1 MKALPSLN
9 GLWLKNKDAGLHV
22 FLVESQNGTKE
33 KLEPWLQQRGITAPV
48 VIGRGG
54 FGNYQGGGGL
64 PYAFVIGPDGKVA
77 FQGSSGYQGEITKQL
92 ERIKYPGLGKLEVV
106 SECTKAAEAFAKG
119 DFAGAREQAVK
130 AKEKAGEEKPEV
142 VADADHIIN
151 RVDARAAALRKQ
163 IDDAKA
169 KRRYHEALAMLE
181 ELSGKGYKGMDV
193 STAAAEELKELKRDK
208 DVGKE
213 VKAWGDLQKVVE
225 SNEKMKSDADKQKAL
240 NKFYEKNEGTAAA
253 DEAKKLAEGM
263 GS

>member
-1 MKALPSLN
+1 VKALPSIN

-22 FLVESQNGTKE
+22 FLVESQGGTKE
-33 KLEPWLQQRGITAPV
+33 SLEPWLQQKGITAPV
-48 VIGRGG
+48 VVGRGG

-77 FQGSSGYQGEITKQL
+77 FQGSSGYLGEVNKQL

-130 AKEKAGEEKPEV
+130 AKEKAGDKEDV
-142 VADADHIIN
+142 IADADHIIN
-151 RVDARAAALRKQ
+151 RVDARAASLRKA

-169 KRRYHEALAMLE
+169 KRRYHEAFAKLE
-181 ELSGKGYKGMDV
+181 ELSGKAYKGMDA
-193 STAAAEELKELKRDK
+193 STAAADELKELKRDK
-208 DVGKE
+208 DVSKE
-213 VKAWGDLQKVVE
+213 LKAWNDLQKVVDG
-225 SNEKMKSDADKQKAL
+225 NEKLKSDADKQKAL

-253 DEAKKLAEGM
+253 EEAKKLAEGM